1 MKITIDIPE
10 GTKAAFINLV
20 YYNERGG
27 VMRCHCIDSTELIDG
42 AEVDMTDEE
51 EE

>member
-20 YYNERGG
+20 YYNEQGG
-27 VMRCHCIDSTELIDG
+27 VMRSHMMNSDALEDG
-42 AEVDMTDEE
+42 AEVDLREE